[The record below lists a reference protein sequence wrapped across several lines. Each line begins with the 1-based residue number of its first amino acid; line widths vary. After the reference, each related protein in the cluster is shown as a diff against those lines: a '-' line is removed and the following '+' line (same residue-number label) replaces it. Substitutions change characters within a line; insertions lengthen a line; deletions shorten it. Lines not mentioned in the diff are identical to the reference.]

1 MPNQRQPSE
10 SPAPEPFF
18 EPIGRDTSPPGTE
31 PVRPRGAWDEADDAD
46 DHGGR
51 TAGPAFRAAVL
62 SAVVAWRGSIAS
74 LRFWAIAVGAAC
86 ATWAVAAGLVW
97 VSAAAEGD
105 QSGLVPAALLIYV
118 LASSLLPAAAA
129 LVGMH
134 WGMACQ
140 LRRASTGEPHSGY
153 LAAVLATA
161 LQGLVFAVVV
171 LVSLL
176 IQAAASGGPGS
187 FAVTSS
193 GLAAV
198 EGTLFGAMGVA
209 VAALVGRP
217 VLARVAGWVLS
228 LFLVAGT
235 LVAGALLVPA
245 VRSEEPLT
253 VALNVH
259 RAADGTPVAYEC
271 SQIPAGTVEVYRT
284 ERIMWLPAV
293 SPIVVW
299 TMLAGEPGPG
309 QELPGWLSAE
319 LQAAADGP
327 RVPCVNGEPR
337 SMDSPRTPLA
347 AAGLLLQA
355 GLTGALLV
363 GAHVAASRR
372 RPPA

>member
-10 SPAPEPFF
+10 GPAPEPFF
-18 EPIGRDTSPPGTE
+18 EPIGRDTSPPG
-31 PVRPRGAWDEADDAD
+31 ADSSGFPDAGTD
-46 DHGGR
+46 DDDGGR
-51 TAGPAFRAAVL
+51 PAGPALRAAVL

-74 LRFWAIAVGAAC
+74 LRFWAVAVGAAC

-97 VSAAAEGD
+97 VSAPAEGD
-105 QSGLVPAALLIYV
+105 LSGLVPAALLIYV

-140 LRRASTGEPHSGY
+140 LRRASTGEPHPGY

-176 IQAAASGGPGS
+176 IQAMASGGPGS
-187 FAVTSS
+187 VAVTSS
-193 GLAAV
+193 GLAVV

-209 VAALVGRP
+209 MAALVRGP
-217 VLARVAGWVLS
+217 VLARVAGWVLG

-245 VRSEEPLT
+245 VRSEEPVT

-293 SPIVVW
+293 SRIVVL

-337 SMDSPRTPLA
+337 STDSPRTPLA

-355 GLTGALLV
+355 GLTGALLG

>member
-1 MPNQRQPSE
+1 MPDQRQPSG

-18 EPIGRDTSPPGTE
+18 EPIGRDPGPPGADPSGSPNT
-31 PVRPRGAWDEADDAD
+31 WDDDGD
-46 DHGGR
+46 DGGR
-51 TAGPAFRAAVL
+51 TAGPALRAAVL
-62 SAVVAWRGSIAS
+62 SAVVAWRGSMVS
-74 LRFWAIAVGAAC
+74 LRFWAVAVGAAC
-86 ATWAVAAGLVW
+86 AAWALAAGLVW
-97 VSAAAEGD
+97 ALAAAEGD
-105 QSGLVPAALLIYV
+105 QAGLVPASPLIYV

-140 LRRASTGEPHSGY
+140 LRRAADGEPYGGF
-153 LAAVLATA
+153 LPAVLATA
-161 LQGLVFAVVV
+161 LQCLVFAVLV

-176 IQAAASGGPGS
+176 IQAAVAGGPGS
-187 FAVTSS
+187 VAATAA
-193 GLAAV
+193 GLAAG
-198 EGTLFGAMGVA
+198 EGILFGAMGVA
-209 VAALVGRP
+209 VAALVARP
-217 VLARVAGWVLS
+217 VLANVAGWVLG

-245 VRSEEPLT
+245 VRSEEPVT

-259 RAADGTPVAYEC
+259 RDADGTPVAYEC

-284 ERIMWLPAV
+284 ERIMWLPPV
-293 SPIVVW
+293 SPIVVLM
-299 TMLAGEPGPG
+299 MLAGEPGPG

-319 LQAAADGP
+319 LQTAADGT

-337 SMDSPRTPLA
+337 NLDSPRMPLA

-355 GLTGALLV
+355 GLTGVLLG

>member
-1 MPNQRQPSE
+1 MPDQRQHSGN
-10 SPAPEPFF
+10 PAPEPFF
-18 EPIGRDTSPPGTE
+18 EPIGRDAGQPGTD
-31 PVRPRGAWDEADDAD
+31 PAGSPGARDNADDAD
-46 DHGGR
+46 DGGR
-51 TAGPAFRAAVL
+51 TAGPGFRAAVPG
-62 SAVVAWRGSIAS
+62 AVVAWRVSVAS
-74 LRFWAIAVGAAC
+74 LRFWAVAVGAAC

-97 VSAAAEGD
+97 VSAAAEGE
-105 QSGLVPAALLIYV
+105 QSGSVPAALLIYV

-140 LRRASTGEPHSGY
+140 LRRASTGEPYGGFRP
-153 LAAVLATA
+153 AVLVTA
-161 LQGLVFAVVV
+161 LQGLVFAVLV

-176 IQAAASGGPGS
+176 IQAPAAGGPGS
-187 FAVTSS
+187 VAVTAS

-209 VAALVGRP
+209 VSALVGRP
-217 VLARVAGWVLS
+217 GLARVVGWALG
-228 LFLVAGT
+228 LFIVAGT

-245 VRSEEPLT
+245 VRSEEPVT

-271 SQIPAGTVEVYRT
+271 SQVPAGTVEVYHT

-293 SPIVVW
+293 SPIVVL
-299 TMLAGEPGPG
+299 TMLAGAPGAG

-355 GLTGALLV
+355 GLTGALLG